1 MLGRVLVVEDNKHLR
16 AILASLVQLL
26 GYEVLVAATGKEAIE
41 KAASEKPGLILMDLD
56 LPDIAGQDVA
66 RKIREDPVLRKIPIL
81 GCSAFS
87 VGDERQRALDAGM
100 LEYLQKPIPTEQLRR
115 SIERHILMS

>member
-81 GCSAFS
+81 VCSDSSAHQDVPF
-87 VGDERQRALDAGM
+87 DA
-100 LEYLQKPIPTEQLRR
+100 P
-115 SIERHILMS
+115 S